1 MIIIIYNKKTQKD
14 ALKFNKLY
22 SKKAVSNSLEDPA
35 DDESDS
41 LEGPSTQ
48 QMDLFSPQ
56 DDSLRGPDD
65 NFNERLSN
73 SPDSVKNLNSLSA
86 LPFLQ

>member
-1 MIIIIYNKKTQKD
+1 
-14 ALKFNKLY
+14 
-22 SKKAVSNSLEDPA
+22 
-35 DDESDS
+35 
-41 LEGPSTQ
+41 
-48 QMDLFSPQ
+48 MDLFSPQ
-56 DDSLRGPDD
+56 DDSLRDPDD